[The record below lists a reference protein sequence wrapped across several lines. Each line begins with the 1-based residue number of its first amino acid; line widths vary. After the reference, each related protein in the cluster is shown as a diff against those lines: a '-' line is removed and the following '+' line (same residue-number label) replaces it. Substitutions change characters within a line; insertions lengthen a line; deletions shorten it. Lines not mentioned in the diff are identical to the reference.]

1 MGVHHQMSVSPHF
14 SGDDMTPLFEEV
26 MWMIPDALV
35 DPKEEKARFGGAQV
49 AKDSYPD
56 IDLVENF
63 VDFCLFDWNFT
74 PSRHTK
80 IIINEDDILISDI
93 PEKDQTVPSSDTSD
107 NKWMVLS
114 ALMSLLFMQFY
125 TGQKDRNSQNEMK
138 QVTTQEIPEPM
149 STNQISSPSSSAKKA
164 LEI

>member
-56 IDLVENF
+56 IDQVENF
-63 VDFCLFDWNFT
+63 VEFFLFDGNFT

-93 PEKDQTVPSSDTSD
+93 PSSDTSD
-107 NKWMVLS
+107 NKWKVLS

-125 TGQKDRNSQNEMK
+125 TGQKDRNSQNEIK
-138 QVTTQEIPEPM
+138 QVMTQENPEPM